1 MLILVVVATN
11 QEWLLIAEVDEGSAW
26 TVFERRLIGPNSQS
40 KDVNSFL
47 NSSFF
52 SKKRC
57 VFFWRIGGKGMQSR
71 FCNTNVGAKN
81 FSFWGKFI
89 FFKKGNGQD
98 GNVIFKVNKGKR
110 SSSSERVI
118 SSRLRLIYPGVVS
131 YWDRI
136 KIIGR
141 VLQFLGLIACLLDR
155 QWKLIFTFFRFPP
168 SRTESATGI
177 LG

>member
-52 SKKRC
+52 LKKKVCFLLKDR
-57 VFFWRIGGKGMQSR
+57 GKGYAIQILQYKCWSQ
-71 FCNTNVGAKN
+71 
-81 FSFWGKFI
+81 KFFFLGI
-89 FFKKGNGQD
+89 FFFKKGNGQD